1 MDIPVTEIDARFSDP
16 GAVATEWAETQRAL
30 ETAELF
36 WICTVRGDGRPHV
49 TPLVAVYRDGRVY
62 FCTGATEQKFLN
74 LSNNA
79 HVILLTGANSW
90 DAGLDVVVEGDALQV
105 TDEDLLRQLA
115 EAWTAKWDGRW
126 QFGVRDG
133 AFQHP
138 DESGAA
144 LVFAVEPAK
153 VLAFA
158 KGSFRHTR
166 HRFSRAGQT

>member
-1 MDIPVTEIDARFSDP
+1 MNAPVTEIDARFSDS

-36 WICTVRGDGRPHV
+36 WICTVRADGRPHV
-49 TPLVAVYRDGRVY
+49 TPLVAVYLDAHVY

-79 HVILLTGANSW
+79 HVILMTGANGW
-90 DAGLDVVVEGDALQV
+90 DTGLDVVVEGDALPV
-105 TDEDLLRQLA
+105 TDEDLLRELA
-115 EAWTAKWDGRW
+115 AAWTRKWDGRW
-126 QFGVRDG
+126 QFDVADG

-138 DESGAA
+138 GGEGAA
-144 LVFAVEPAK
+144 LVFVVKPAK

-158 KGSFRHTR
+158 KGTFSHTR
-166 HRFSRAGQT
+166 HRF